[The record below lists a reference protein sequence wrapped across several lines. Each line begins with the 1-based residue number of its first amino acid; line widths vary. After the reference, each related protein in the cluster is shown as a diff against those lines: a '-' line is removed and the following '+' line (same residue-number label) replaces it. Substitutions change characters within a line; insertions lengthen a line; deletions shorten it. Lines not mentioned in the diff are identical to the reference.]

1 MKIIPTS
8 PNLQTIQIP
17 DKNKDSFSATIIE
30 KKQQEEKS
38 SYSACLDSLGRAQVN
53 LNKTISKPNYE
64 EAENIIN
71 KIVQPLGM
79 KVRRYA
85 NDKHIS
91 IGKSVEGFKNLY
103 TDEMRA
109 KCVRKENGDIN
120 EIFIL
125 DKSTKAVCIYDN
137 KGNLKKCFN
146 KDDMKA
152 LFEYKY
158 HPEAIHNL
166 LRNKFHAGIKSQESI
181 KNFINKIDNIFADK
195 EKIWITKQPI
205 VLYRSIEDNPSL
217 EQRCALNAEG
227 KTFES
232 KSFVSTTTNINTAK
246 RFAHGNPILEIDVP
260 AGTKYIDM
268 DALFNID
275 REHWREQEFLLP
287 RNSRF
292 VVTGFDDFLD
302 IIKVKYI
309 EQ

>member
-38 SYSACLDSLGRAQVN
+38 SYSACLDSLGKAQVN

-91 IGKSVEGFKNLY
+91 IGKPFEGFKNLY

-137 KGNLKKCFN
+137 KGNLKKCFD

-166 LRNKFHAGIKSQESI
+166 LRNNLFRGIDSQETLQHYI
-181 KNFINKIDNIFADK
+181 KQIDNIFADK

-205 VLYRSIEDNPSL
+205 VLYRAIEDNLSI
-217 EQRCALNAEG
+217 EQYCALNTKG

-246 RFAHGNPILEIDVP
+246 RFAHGKPILEIELP
-260 AGTKYIDM
+260 AGTKYIDL
-268 DALFNID
+268 DSLFNID

-292 VVTGFDDFLD
+292 VVTGFDGFLN

>member
-30 KKQQEEKS
+30 KKQKEEKS

-91 IGKSVEGFKNLY
+91 IGKPVEGFKNLY

-125 DKSTKAVCIYDN
+125 DKSTNEVCIYDN
-137 KGNLKKCFN
+137 NGKLKKSFD

-158 HPEAIHNL
+158 HPQAIHTL
-166 LRNKFHAGIKSQESI
+166 LRNNIHRGIDSQETLQHYI
-181 KNFINKIDNIFADK
+181 KQIDNIFADK

-205 VLYRSIEDNPSL
+205 VLYRAIEDNLSI
-217 EQRCALNAEG
+217 EQYCALNTKG

-260 AGTKYIDM
+260 AGTKYIDL
-268 DALFNID
+268 DSLFNID

-292 VVTGFDDFLD
+292 VVTGFDGFLN

>member
-8 PNLQTIQIP
+8 PNLQTIQIT

-91 IGKSVEGFKNLY
+91 VGKPVEGFKNLY
-103 TDEMRA
+103 TDEMKA

-137 KGNLKKCFN
+137 KGKLKKSFD

-152 LFEYKY
+152 LLEYKY

-166 LRNKFHAGIKSQESI
+166 LRNNIHRGIESQETLQHYI
-181 KNFINKIDNIFADK
+181 KQIDNIFADK

-205 VLYRSIEDNPSL
+205 VLYRAIEDNLSI
-217 EQRCALNAEG
+217 EQYCALNTKG

-246 RFAHGNPILEIDVP
+246 RFAHGKPILEIELP

-292 VVTGFDDFLD
+292 VVTGFDGFLN

>member
-1 MKIIPTS
+1 MKIIPT
-8 PNLQTIQIP
+8 PQNLQTTQIS

-91 IGKSVEGFKNLY
+91 VGKPVEGFKNLY
-103 TDEMRA
+103 TDEMKA

-137 KGNLKKCFN
+137 KGKLKKSFD

-152 LFEYKY
+152 LLEYKY

-166 LRNKFHAGIKSQESI
+166 LRNNLFRGIESQETLQHYI
-181 KNFINKIDNIFADK
+181 KQIDNIFADK

-205 VLYRSIEDNPSL
+205 VLYRAIEDNPSI
-217 EQRCALNAEG
+217 EQRCALNTKG

-292 VVTGFDDFLD
+292 VVTGFDGFLN